1 MSSQENYDD
10 CIFQILEVNKELIE
24 NNSEEKG
31 INIVVGTLRN
41 IRKYYQEEYNILDV
55 NGQCVEDKDKFF
67 NDYLP
72 SPGVKV
78 KTSFLGEEDQN
89 TDLKYA
95 EFSTVRFLLQCRR
108 LSQMMTKTWLD
119 NSVNLSCKEKQMN
132 IEKNR
137 IKLEKNRIKYMNKIF
152 HLFNYKPPMTYLLKK
167 NNNKIEQEKQDNLK
181 GIYEYLE
188 DEHVKKK
195 QEEVSVQSASSVKN
209 QDENKKK
216 LSSYYLQ
223 DKQALILSLFL
234 SGQAYIVDDKK
245 KNFQRL
251 HEPIFSTYELIW
263 EYELDLSW
271 DSYYAK
277 REDIARPGCRQ
288 IIRQPNTRVTLGL
301 PARPD
306 YKLLTDD
313 KIRRWVYAEE
323 RYGEKNAF
331 SVDGKPEEGLSF
343 YPEKGSRE
351 WENKQVKNVF
361 PPYPYIILSC
371 S

>member
-10 CIFQILEVNKELIE
+10 YIFQILEVNKELIE

-78 KTSFLGEEDQN
+78 LTSFIGEEDLN

-108 LSQMMTKTWLD
+108 LSQIMTKTWLD
-119 NSVNLSCKEKQMN
+119 DSFPVPPWEKNNIKYMDKIFHRFNYQPQKMSFLKKTEPLKPIERFEHDYLISLSEYLQKVEDQRFDVEAAKSDKEKQEN
-132 IEKNR
+132 IRKSISYFLND
-137 IKLEKNRIKYMNKIF
+137 NK
-152 HLFNYKPPMTYLLKK
+152 
-167 NNNKIEQEKQDNLK
+167 
-181 GIYEYLE
+181 
-188 DEHVKKK
+188 
-195 QEEVSVQSASSVKN
+195 
-209 QDENKKK
+209 
-216 LSSYYLQ
+216 
-223 DKQALILSLFL
+223 ALILSLFL
-234 SGQAYIVDDKK
+234 SGQAYIVDDNK
-245 KNFQRL
+245 KNFHRL

-277 REDIARPGCRQ
+277 REDIARPGYRQ

-301 PARPD
+301 PARPK
-306 YKLLTDD
+306 YKSLTDE
-313 KIRRWVYAEE
+313 KIINWVYAKEMPK
-323 RYGEKNAF
+323 EKNDF
-331 SVDGKPEEGLSF
+331 LDENKFPF
-343 YPEKGSRE
+343 YPEKESDE
-351 WENKQVKNVF
+351 WNNKQVKNVF

>member
-1 MSSQENYDD
+1 MSSQENKYDNYV
-10 CIFQILEVNKELIE
+10 FQILEVNKELIE

-31 INIVVGTLRN
+31 TKIVYGKLSK
-41 IRKYYQEEYNILDV
+41 IREYYQQKYNYIYDV
-55 NGQCVEDKDKFF
+55 NGKLTEDKNKFF

-78 KTSFLGEEDQN
+78 ETSFLGEEDQN
-89 TDLKYA
+89 TYLKYA
-95 EFSTVRFLLQCRR
+95 EFATVRFLLQCRR
-108 LSQMMTKTWLD
+108 LSQMMTKTWLND
-119 NSVNLSCKEKQMN
+119 PTFVSPEENNK
-132 IEKNR
+132 
-137 IKLEKNRIKYMNKIF
+137 IKYMNKIF
-152 HLFNYKPPMTYLLKK
+152 HIFNYKPQETYAIKK
-167 NNNKIEQEKQDNLK
+167 DQSGKIEQIKTDLL
-181 GIYEYLE
+181 GDIYKSL
-188 DEHVKKK
+188 
-195 QEEVSVQSASSVKN
+195 QEEQMFYACDSSHKN
-209 QDENKKK
+209 SDKEKEKEKKEK
-216 LSSYYLQ
+216 SMSYYLHH
-223 DKQALILSLFL
+223 DKALILELFL
-234 SGQAYIVDDKK
+234 SGQAYIVDDR
-245 KNFQRL
+245 NPNPTLQRL
-251 HEPIFSTYELIW
+251 NEPIFSTYELIW

-271 DSYYAK
+271 DTYYAK
-277 REDIARPGCRQ
+277 REDIARPGYRQ

-343 YPEKGSRE
+343 YPEKGSEE
-351 WENKQVKNVF
+351 WKNKQVKNVF

>member
-10 CIFQILEVNKELIE
+10 YIFQILEVNKELIE

-277 REDIARPGCRQ
+277 REDIARPGYRE
-288 IIRQPNTRVTLGL
+288 IIPKPNTRVTLGL
-301 PARPD
+301 PARPGED
-306 YKLLTDD
+306 LLTNEQI
-313 KIRRWVYAEE
+313 KEWVNAT
-323 RYGEKNAF
+323 EKSEDETKF
-331 SVDGKPEEGLSF
+331 PF
-343 YPEKGSRE
+343 YPETDTTE
-351 WENKQVKNVF
+351 WKNKQVKNVF
-361 PPYPYIILSC
+361 PPYPYMILSC

>member
-10 CIFQILEVNKELIE
+10 YIFQILEVNKELIE

-277 REDIARPGCRQ
+277 REDIARPGYRE
-288 IIRQPNTRVTLGL
+288 IIRKPNTRVTLGL
-301 PARPD
+301 PARPN

-313 KIRRWVYAEE
+313 QIKDWVYAKEMPKE
-323 RYGEKNAF
+323 NNDFLDENKF
-331 SVDGKPEEGLSF
+331 PF
-343 YPEKGSRE
+343 YPEEESDE
-351 WENKQVKNVF
+351 WNNKQVKNVF